1 MVHSYK
7 QLLVDLVELLINNV
21 HVLFGLNIVI
31 IRKYLQIQR

>member
-7 QLLVDLVELLINNV
+7 QLLVDLVELPINNV
-21 HVLFGLNIVI
+21 HVLFGLNIVF